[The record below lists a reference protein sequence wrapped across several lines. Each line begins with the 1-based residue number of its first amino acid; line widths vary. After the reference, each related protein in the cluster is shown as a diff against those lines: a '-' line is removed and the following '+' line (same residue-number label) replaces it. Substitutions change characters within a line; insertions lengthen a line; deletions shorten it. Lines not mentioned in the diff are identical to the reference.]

1 MTNIAQLKEKVKGIL
16 VSWNGSVTEDAAGRF
31 TIPYESTQ
39 VFVGVLDFRDM
50 PVVQMFAP
58 VALGIEISE
67 QLALRALSK
76 ETGFFGEWE
85 VWDYDE
91 ATNKGT
97 LMIAQVLLGEKLDDI
112 ELKLS
117 LAFVVNAA
125 NNATKWVVP
134 EFGGVTFKDA

>member
-16 VSWNGSVTEDAAGRF
+16 VAWNGSVTEDAAGRF

-39 VFVGVLDFRDM
+39 VFVGVRDFRDM
-50 PVVQMFAP
+50 PVVQIFAP
-58 VALGIEISE
+58 VSIGIDISE
-67 QLALRALSK
+67 SLALRALTK

-91 ATNKGT
+91 TTNKGT
-97 LMIAQVLLGEKLDDI
+97 LVISQVLLGEKLDDI
-112 ELKLS
+112 ELKMT

-125 NNATKWVVP
+125 NNATKWVIP
-134 EFGGVTFKDA
+134 EFGGVTFKDS